1 MSDASNPFASP
12 PPDGAKDALKKVA
25 AAEDATLNQAK
36 VLAAV
41 KGDHDLKKT
50 DAPADAGLARAQVL
64 KAVEGDKNLKHVDAP
79 ADGLS
84 DAAKEEYVK
93 EKEAA
98 K

>member
-1 MSDASNPFASP
+1 M
-12 PPDGAKDALKKVA
+12 KKVEA
-25 AAEDATLNQAK
+25 GGDATMAQAK

-64 KAVEGDKNLKHVDAP
+64 KAVEGDAKLKHVDAP
-79 ADGLS
+79 AEGLS
-84 DAAKEEYVK
+84 DAAKAEFIK
-93 EKEAA
+93 EKEA